1 MRRSS
6 RRIWLFVAAALV
18 AAPALGDGQDYRFD
32 SLRINRPIARATPPG
47 AKTAV
52 VFFTVD
58 NSSNNIERLLR
69 ASTPVAGGVAM
80 HQMAIE
86 DGVMKMRAIPSVE
99 INPGGRL
106 ELRPDGY
113 HLMLIDLK
121 QPLKV
126 GETFPL
132 MLTFQRTGTVRTV
145 VTVEEMGATPTRA
158 R

>member
-1 MRRSS
+1 MRGLQG
-6 RRIWLFVAAALV
+6 WVTVAVGVALIATAAT
-18 AAPALGDGQDYRFD
+18 AEDYRFD
-32 SLRINRPIARATPPG
+32 SLRIDRPIARATPPG
-47 AKTAV
+47 AKTGAV
-52 VFFTVD
+52 YFTVD
-58 NSSNNIERLLR
+58 NGSNNAERLLH
-69 ASTPVAGGVAM
+69 ASTPIAGGVAL

-86 DGVMKMRAIPSVE
+86 NGVMKMRAIPSVE

-106 ELRPDGY
+106 ELKPDGY

-132 MLTFQRTGTVRTV
+132 MLTFQRAGTVRTV
-145 VTVEEMGATPTRA
+145 VTVEEMGASPTRS

>member
-1 MRRSS
+1 MRGFQG
-6 RRIWLFVAAALV
+6 WLALAVGVALI
-18 AAPALGDGQDYRFD
+18 AAPASGGEYRFD
-32 SLRINRPIARATPPG
+32 SLRIDHPIARATPPG
-47 AKTAV
+47 AKTGAV
-52 VFFTVD
+52 YFTVD
-58 NSSNNIERLLR
+58 NGSNSIERLLH
-69 ASTPVAGGVAM
+69 ASTPIAGGVAL

-86 DGVMKMRAIPSVE
+86 NGVMRMRAIPSVE

-106 ELRPDGY
+106 ELKPDGY

-145 VTVEEMGATPTRA
+145 VTVEEMGASPA
-158 R
+158 RSH